1 MQISFDPQKRALTLE
16 NRGLDFED
24 ARRLFDNLV
33 LTVEDDRKDYGETR
47 YQSIGLIGSSLV
59 MVVWTPRGTVRHII
73 SMRYCNAKERTL
85 YQIHMDRSGRG
96 ARMDI

>member
-1 MQISFDPQKRALTLE
+1 MQISFDPPKRALTLE

-24 ARRLFDNLV
+24 ARHLFSNVV

-47 YQSIGLIGSSLV
+47 YQSIGPIGSSVV

-73 SMRYCNAKERTL
+73 SMRYCNAKERSL
-85 YQIHMDRSGRG
+85 YQIYLDRSGRG
-96 ARMDI
+96 TGMDG